1 MLSKDEARRI
11 AVNIAKLPGPVAQGL
26 RGANDTAVACRNR
39 ISVPAVAGGLRR
51 QTASQEIEL
60 RLGINSEGNGAMSD
74 PDRAG
79 PELERRLAERVKV
92 DGGIILVSPMTMDLF
107 VLPVSTLWTLQC
119 SLGGMSIV
127 FGNSVTNE
135 ISRGETSEDFHST
148 TSNDVE
154 VTLTVGTIDD
164 KNCEVLAPRIGKRL
178 LAILGGPDQRAR
190 Q

>member
-1 MLSKDEARRI
+1 
-11 AVNIAKLPGPVAQGL
+11 VNIAKLPGPVAQGL

-119 SLGGMSIV
+119 SLGGMSI
-127 FGNSVTNE
+127 E
-135 ISRGETSEDFHST
+135 SRGARRSEDFHST